1 MAPFDAYCGQP
12 LPTMRG
18 YDPNLSRL
26 LAYAL
31 RRQGATR

>member
-1 MAPFDAYCGQP
+1 MMCFDAYCGEP
-12 LPTMRG
+12 LRAMRG

-26 LAYAL
+26 LAYAF